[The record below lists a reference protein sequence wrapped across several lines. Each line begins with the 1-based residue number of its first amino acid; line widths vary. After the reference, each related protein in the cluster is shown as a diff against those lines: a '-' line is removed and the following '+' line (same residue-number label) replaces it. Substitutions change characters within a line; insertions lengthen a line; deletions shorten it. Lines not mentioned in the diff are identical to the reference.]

1 MNQQVPEQPSA
12 AATPRLRGAGLV
24 LLLYPAAWRARYQD
38 ELEAVLEQ
46 HTITFTSIID
56 LLWGALDARLDP
68 AFTSER
74 MFRPMSRLRASAV
87 ALFLTFAAF
96 FLGYGAFSRLT
107 DPRVPF
113 LVAAQSHPELTTAL
127 NVIVVATEVGLLALA
142 LGGVPIVFDIVLRAW
157 RERQWRTPV
166 FLALPVAL
174 FVVTG
179 AFAYIA
185 NSRLLTFHRD
195 GYVIGT
201 PGNFAVLIVAGA
213 LFVGSGVVGTSVI
226 GWIVARSQIS
236 LGVLRY
242 ARWPALLL
250 TLAMATATGAL
261 IYWSA
266 QLFAVARWLFDG
278 YASACGSSCPGV
290 GYTNQ
295 IDVISLSVVAGWMLL
310 AVVVAMLYLVRGF
323 RTPPMAQP
331 VSLPDTPAPAP
342 AHI

>member
-12 AATPRLRGAGLV
+12 AATPHLHGVGLLLR
-24 LLLYPAAWRARYQD
+24 LYPAAWRARYQD
-38 ELEAVLEQ
+38 ELEAVMEQ
-46 HTITFTSIID
+46 HTITFATIID

-96 FLGYGAFSRLT
+96 FLGYGAFTRLT

-113 LVAAQSHPELTTAL
+113 LAAAQTHPELTTAL

-157 RERQWRTPV
+157 RERQWRTLV

-185 NSRLLTFHRD
+185 NSRLLAFHRD
-195 GYVIGT
+195 GYVIET
-201 PGNFAVLIVAGA
+201 PGDIAVLIIAGA
-213 LFVGSGVVGTSVI
+213 LFIGSGMVGTAVVGWV
-226 GWIVARSQIS
+226 VARSQIN

-250 TLAMATATGAL
+250 TLSMATATGAL
-261 IYWSA
+261 IYWGA
-266 QLFAVARWLFDG
+266 QSFTIARWLFDG
-278 YASACGSSCPGV
+278 YASACGANCPGM
-290 GYTNQ
+290 GFTNQ
-295 IDVISLSVVAGWMLL
+295 IDVISLSVVAGWMLI
-310 AVVVAMLYLVRGF
+310 AVVVAAVYLVRGF
-323 RTPPMAQP
+323 RTPPSAQP